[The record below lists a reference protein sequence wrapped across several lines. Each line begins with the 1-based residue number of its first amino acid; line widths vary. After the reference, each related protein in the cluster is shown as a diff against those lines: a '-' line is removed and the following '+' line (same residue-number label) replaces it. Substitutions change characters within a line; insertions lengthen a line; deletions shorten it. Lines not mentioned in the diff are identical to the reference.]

1 VPSFA
6 QTLLATSGTVNPDVA
21 GTYTLTYSYTNGLG
35 TVLTTNRTVVVWS
48 AVQNPPILAN
58 LAVTGG
64 NVGFTLSGDSGQTVV
79 VETCTNLAAPVWV
92 PVQTN
97 TLGGTPVNFSEPV
110 EPQSPGRFYRL
121 RSP

>member
-1 VPSFA
+1 MDTNV
-6 QTLLATSGTVNPDVA
+6 T
-21 GTYTLTYSYTNGLG
+21 GTYTLTYSYTNSSG

-64 NVGFTLSGDSGQTVV
+64 SVGFTLSGDSGQTVV

-97 TLGGTPVNFSEPV
+97 TLGSNPVNFSAPV
-110 EPQSPGRFYRL
+110 QPQQPQRFYRL
-121 RSP
+121 RTP